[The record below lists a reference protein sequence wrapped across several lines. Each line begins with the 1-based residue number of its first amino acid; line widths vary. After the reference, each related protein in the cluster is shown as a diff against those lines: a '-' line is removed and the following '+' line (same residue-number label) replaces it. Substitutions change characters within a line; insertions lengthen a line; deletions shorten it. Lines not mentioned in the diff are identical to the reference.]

1 MAKTY
6 QKAPLRISAPSNSFL
21 SLIERAWPEGTSQ
34 TFPVGSPVKLV
45 SGLATVWV
53 NPTDA
58 KIYGFA
64 LIAGQNTTGATTKIL
79 LAENNIELEAN
90 LLGSAAAD
98 RTLLAADL
106 GTAYD
111 LVSGANLLG
120 TGAAAWYF
128 AATTSDVAV
137 RICDFMSDITIP
149 NQLASNPAVGDTN
162 PRVKAR
168 VETAKSIWY

>member
-6 QKAPLRISAPSNSFL
+6 QKAPLRVSVPSNSFL
-21 SLIERAWPEGTSQ
+21 SLIERAWPEGASQ
-34 TFPVGSPVKLV
+34 TFPVGSPIKLV

-64 LIAGQNTTGATTKIL
+64 LTAGQNTTGATTHIV
-79 LAENNIELEAN
+79 LAEPHLELEAN

-98 RTLLAADL
+98 RTLVATDL

-111 LVSGANLLG
+111 LVSSSTLLG
-120 TGAAAWYF
+120 AGAAGWYF

-137 RICDFMSDITIP
+137 RICDLMSDITIP
-149 NQLASNPAVGDTN
+149 NQLQSAPAVGDTN